1 MATTKK
7 QSREKIYKAQ
17 MQELGIYKEAF
28 DPEIKTLADLERDL
42 SRAKKAWSATVPKG
56 GKAKPSLLDPHYA
69 VICRLRD
76 HILTHREALGLTP
89 KALRKLRGEPAVG
102 GPSEPELITNRLDA
116 IAQRVGAY
124 EIPAAHSLEPEA
136 AQAHAEAQRAAWDGL
151 VPDLDTSA
159 DG

>member
-1 MATTKK
+1 MAT
-7 QSREKIYKAQ
+7 REDIYKAQ
-17 MQELGIYKEAF
+17 LQELGIYKPAF
-28 DPEIKTLADLERDL
+28 DPEIKQLAMLERRKT
-42 SRAKKAWSATVPKG
+42 RAEKAWSATVPKG
-56 GKAKPSLLDPHYA
+56 QKPSFLDPHYQ
-69 VICRLRD
+69 VVVQLED
-76 HILTHREALGLTP
+76 KILTHREALGLTP
-89 KALRKLRGEPAVG
+89 KALRKLRGEPTVG
-102 GPSEPELITNRLDA
+102 GPSEPELIANRLDA

>member
-1 MATTKK
+1 MA
-7 QSREKIYKAQ
+7 QREDIYKAQ
-17 MQELGIYKEAF
+17 LQELGIYKPAF
-28 DPEIKTLADLERDL
+28 DPEIKTLAMLERRKT
-42 SRAKKAWSATVPKG
+42 RAEKAWSATVPKG
-56 GKAKPSLLDPHYA
+56 QKPSFLDPHYQ
-69 VICRLRD
+69 VIVQLED
-76 HILTHREALGLTP
+76 KILTHREALGLTP

-151 VPDLDTSA
+151 VPDLDTRA

>member
-1 MATTKK
+1 MA
-7 QSREKIYKAQ
+7 QREDIYKAQ
-17 MQELGIYKEAF
+17 LQELGIYKPAF
-28 DPEIKTLADLERDL
+28 DPEIKTLAMLERRKT
-42 SRAKKAWSATVPKG
+42 RAEKAWSATVPKG
-56 GKAKPSLLDPHYA
+56 QKPSFLDPHYQ
-69 VICRLRD
+69 VIVQLED
-76 HILTHREALGLTP
+76 KILTHREALGLTP
-89 KALRKLRGEPAVG
+89 KALRKLRGEPAAG

-136 AQAHAEAQRAAWDGL
+136 AQAHDEAQRAAWDGL

>member
-1 MATTKK
+1 MT
-7 QSREKIYKAQ
+7 REDIYKAQ
-17 MQELGIYKEAF
+17 LQELGIYKEAF
-28 DPEIKTLADLERDL
+28 DPEIKTLAVLERRKT
-42 SRAKKAWSATVPKG
+42 RAEKAWSATVPKG
-56 GKAKPSLLDPHYA
+56 QKPSFLDPHYQ
-69 VICRLRD
+69 VIVQLED
-76 HILTHREALGLTP
+76 KILTHREALGLTP
-89 KALRKLRGEPAVG
+89 KALRKLRGEPAIG

-136 AQAHAEAQRAAWDGL
+136 AQAYAEAQRTAWDSL

>member
-1 MATTKK
+1 MAT
-7 QSREKIYKAQ
+7 REDIYKAQ
-17 MQELGIYKEAF
+17 LQELGIYKPAF
-28 DPEIKTLADLERDL
+28 DPEIKTLAMLERRKT
-42 SRAKKAWSATVPKG
+42 RAEKAWSATVPKG
-56 GKAKPSLLDPHYA
+56 QKPSFLDPHYQ
-69 VICRLRD
+69 VIVQLED
-76 HILTHREALGLTP
+76 KILTHREALGLTP